1 MIAIEEKALKKR
13 NKDLEILRVESMLIR
28 EEDEGD

>member
-1 MIAIEEKALKKR
+1 MIGIEEKALKKR